1 MSSPAPVNLADSRS
15 EGATVTGA
23 GLVYIPAFILSI
35 YLASRSYPTRRTK
48 LFVLSA
54 HLLVSAALMT
64 GLGIASVN
72 HGEPGV
78 VGLWVVIFGPGAAI
92 ALCRLLVILWRLLAT
107 VGERQ
112 TEGTPPAD
120 NPRD

>member
-1 MSSPAPVNLADSRS
+1 M
-15 EGATVTGA
+15 TGA

-48 LFVLSA
+48 LFALSA

-92 ALCRLLVILWRLLAT
+92 ALCRLVVVLWHRSAGIT
-107 VGERQ
+107 GEQ
-112 TEGTPPAD
+112 TGTPPKND
-120 NPRD
+120 QQR